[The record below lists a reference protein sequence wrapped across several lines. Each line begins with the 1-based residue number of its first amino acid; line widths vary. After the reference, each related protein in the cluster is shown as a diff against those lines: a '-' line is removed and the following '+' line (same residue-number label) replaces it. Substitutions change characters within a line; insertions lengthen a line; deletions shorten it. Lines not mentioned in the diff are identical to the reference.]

1 MIKVAIDYDLA
12 GYAYD
17 PDNPT
22 REAEKL
28 CYKLN
33 TILDNLKSEGAELRL
48 VEAQDITDMESYAF
62 GLYEEYKTPPEEL
75 PVIETPSNEDML
87 LDTRLYNAIT
97 ALRTAWLGKISE
109 KVDGVD
115 ETTQMAEIIDVLK
128 LMLNQE
134 TILYLSDGT
143 PIYGKTGAIA

>member
-1 MIKVAIDYDLA
+1 MIKVLIDYDLS
-12 GYAYD
+12 GYSYD

-48 VEAQDITDMESYAF
+48 VEAQDITDMESYAS

-75 PVIETPSNEDML
+75 PSIETPSNEDML

-97 ALRTAWLGKISE
+97 DLRTAWLGKIAE
-109 KVDGVD
+109 KVEGVD
-115 ETTQMAEIIDVLK
+115 ETTQMSEVIDVLK

>member
-1 MIKVAIDYDLA
+1 MIKVLIDYDLT

-17 PDNPT
+17 TDNPT

-33 TILDNLKSEGAELRL
+33 TILDNLKTEGAELRL
-48 VEAQDITDMESYAF
+48 VEAQDITDMESYAS
-62 GLYEEYKTPPEEL
+62 GLYEDYKTPPEES
-75 PVIETPSNEDML
+75 PIIETPDNEDML
-87 LDTRLYNAIT
+87 LDGRLYNAIT
-97 ALRTAWLGKISE
+97 ALRTAWMSKISD

-115 ETTQMAEIIDVLK
+115 ESTQVAEIIEVLK